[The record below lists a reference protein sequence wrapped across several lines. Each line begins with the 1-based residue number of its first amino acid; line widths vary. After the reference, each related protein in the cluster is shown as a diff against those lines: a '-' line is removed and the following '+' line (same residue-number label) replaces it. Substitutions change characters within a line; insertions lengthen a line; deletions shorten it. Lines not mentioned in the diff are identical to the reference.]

1 MRISEV
7 FTLNIAKNFTVPG
20 NFFYLDSVPGG
31 TVTVIFFKAGR
42 ALPEDLTNVSSGW
55 YAMPDGGFDEVQI
68 TSTLTQ
74 TVAFYIAKGRV
85 GLAVLGNVVVTSGS
99 ITVASGSIT
108 VANSTTN
115 GAHVP
120 AAVAVS
126 NASVQLLAANAARK
140 YLLIQNQHA
149 TANLYVRCN
158 GTAAVA
164 DATCVKLLPGQ
175 SWEPPVAPTGE
186 VRGIMDAAT
195 AGNTVHVIEV

>member
-1 MRISEV
+1 MRLTEN
-7 FTLNIAKNFTVPG
+7 FTLNVAKLFKVPG
-20 NFFYLDSVPGG
+20 NFFHVDSVPAGSI
-31 TVTVIFFKAGR
+31 TVVFSREGR
-42 ALPEDLTNVSSGW
+42 RLPEDLGAVTSGW
-55 YAMPDGGFDEVQI
+55 WATPDGGFDEVEI

-74 TVAFYIAKGRV
+74 AVSFYVAKGRV
-85 GLAVLGNVVVTSGS
+85 GSNVFSGNVAVTSGS
-99 ITVASGSIT
+99 ITVS
-108 VANSTTN
+108 NSTVN

-126 NASVQLLAANAARK
+126 NASVVLLAANAARK

-164 DATCVKLLPGQ
+164 DATGVKIVPGQ
-175 SWEPPVAPTGE
+175 AWEPPVAPTGE

-195 AGNTVHVIEV
+195 AGNTVHVIEA

>member
-1 MRISEV
+1 MRLTE
-7 FTLNIAKNFTVPG
+7 NFTATVAKAFKIPG
-20 NFFYLDSVPGG
+20 NYFHVDSVPAGSI
-31 TVTVIFFKAGR
+31 TVVFSRDGR
-42 ALPEDLTNVSSGW
+42 RLPEDLTAVTAGW
-55 YAMPDGGFDEVQI
+55 YATPDGGFDDVEI

-74 TVAFYIAKGRV
+74 AVSFYIARGRV
-85 GLAVLGNVVVTSGS
+85 GSNVFSGNVTVLNPVSSVT
-99 ITVASGSIT
+99 VL
-108 VANSTTN
+108 NSTLN

-126 NASVQLLAANAARK
+126 NASVSLIAANAARK

-164 DATCVKLLPGQ
+164 DATCVKIVPGQ
-175 SWEPPVAPTGE
+175 AWEPPVSPTGE